1 MEQMLMKTIDDLFK
15 ELKEKDQHADSGAW
29 QAVQGHEE
37 RLCHEAHEVQMLAS
51 VLSFDCFEDEGDAF
65 VDLCVRLEMKAKEKG
80 VPLFN
85 FTLDGWGKSRQ
96 VALQIGEELQ
106 KAHPEHGICVSNGK
120 WRLRHATEME
130 AISEKHIQ
138 RDLQGGDFD
147 LEDFIEGQSQ
157 IYTFADS
164 AILSVI
170 DDEMPD
176 LVAPGGNCNPSWL
189 LYTILV
195 GHRKT
200 PLTSKEV
207 NYLMSL
213 SMDDKVAA
221 KMPTGRDARDAHL
234 GRRALSEA
242 FSRLLMIL

>member
-1 MEQMLMKTIDDLFK
+1 MKTIEDLFK
-15 ELKEKDQHADSGAW
+15 ELKEKDKRAKSGAW
-29 QAVQGHEE
+29 QAVRGHEE
-37 RLCHEAHEVQMLAS
+37 RLCHEAHELKMLAC
-51 VLSFDCFEDEGDAF
+51 VLNFDCFVDEGDAF
-65 VDLCVRLEMKAKEKG
+65 ADLYVRLEMKAREKG
-80 VPLFN
+80 IPLFE

-96 VALQIGEELQ
+96 VAMRIGEELQ
-106 KAHPEHGICVSNGK
+106 KAHPEHGICVRNGQ
-120 WRLRHATEME
+120 WQLRHATEME
-130 AISEKHIQ
+130 AITQKHI
-138 RDLQGGDFD
+138 RRERREDDFD
-147 LEDFIEGQSQ
+147 LEDLIEEQSL

-200 PLTSKEV
+200 PLTPKEV

-213 SMDDKVAA
+213 SMNDKKAA
-221 KMPTGRDARDAHL
+221 QMPTGRDARDAHL
-234 GRRALSEA
+234 GRLALDEA
-242 FSRLLMIL
+242 FSRALMTW

>member
-1 MEQMLMKTIDDLFK
+1 MKTIEDLFK
-15 ELKEKDQHADSGAW
+15 ELEEKNKHADSGAW

-37 RLCHEAHEVQMLAS
+37 RLCREAHELQMLAS
-51 VLSFDCFEDEGDAF
+51 VLNFDCFVDEGDAF
-65 VDLCVRLEMKAKEKG
+65 VDLYVRLEMKAREKG
-80 VPLFN
+80 VPLFH

-96 VALQIGEELQ
+96 VALRIGEELQ
-106 KAHPEHGICVSNGK
+106 KAHPEHGNCVRNGQ

-138 RDLQGGDFD
+138 REREGGDFD
-147 LEDFIEGQSQ
+147 LEDLIEEQSLM
-157 IYTFADS
+157 YTFADS
-164 AILSVI
+164 AILSAI

-200 PLTSKEV
+200 PLTPKEV
-207 NYLMSL
+207 DYLMSL
-213 SMDDKVAA
+213 SMDDKVTAE
-221 KMPTGRDARDAHL
+221 MPTIRDARDAHL
-234 GRRALSEA
+234 GRLALDEA
-242 FSRLLMIL
+242 FSRALMTW